1 MGKDSKFWGQSYQA
15 GKTGVQCM
23 TLLITVG
30 PHLSSIH
37 SCKLQLYAKQPIMK
51 PVCFFFFLIKVI
63 RKRHYSKTC
72 CASQACLRSTPEPTN
87 LYISQEAGSSCCGL
101 PANHN
106 YPTLSDA
113 ILCPPCSWLL
123 AAPGS
128 PGVLDME
135 VQTGGQIQEL
145 THPPTHPRLVWPE
158 GQ

>member
-1 MGKDSKFWGQSYQA
+1 MGAELPSRQDWGAMHDIANHSRTSLIIDTFLQIA
-15 GKTGVQCM
+15 TLCKTTYNKTSFV
-23 TLLITVG
+23 
-30 PHLSSIH
+30 
-37 SCKLQLYAKQPIMK
+37 
-51 PVCFFFFLIKVI
+51 FFFLIKVI